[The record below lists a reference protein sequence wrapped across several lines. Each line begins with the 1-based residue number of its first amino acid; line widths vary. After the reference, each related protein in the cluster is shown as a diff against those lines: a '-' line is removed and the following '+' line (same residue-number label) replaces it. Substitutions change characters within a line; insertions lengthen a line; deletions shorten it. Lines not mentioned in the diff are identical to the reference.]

1 MARKSF
7 NRIAVIGAGESGTGA
22 ALLGNHLGMQV
33 YLSDAG
39 KVSDKFSQKLK
50 NSHIDFEEEGH
61 NLDLILSSEIV
72 IKSPGVSENS
82 LVIQKVRKAGVDI
95 ISEIEFASY
104 FTDKPIIAITGTN
117 GKTTTTSLTGHIF
130 SKAGIRTGI
139 GGNIGKSFA
148 ELVINDHLY
157 DVYVLEVSSFQLD
170 GCYTFA
176 PDVAILTN
184 ITPDHLD
191 RYNYTFENYIAS
203 KFRICQVQRPD
214 QVFVYCADDPVTV
227 QYLHRFPTK
236 ARMMSFSAFRE
247 IEQGAYLINENEF
260 ILKINNTMDSMII
273 KDFKL
278 KGTHNAYNS
287 MAAAIAARI
296 HEIRQEKIKEA
307 FSDFEGV
314 EHRLENAGMVG
325 GIEFINDSKATNVN
339 SVFYALGSIKRPII
353 WIAGG
358 VDKGND
364 YSVLHNLVKERVK
377 AIVCLGKDNSKILDE
392 FTGVVNVIADTHSM
406 EQAVKTA
413 YSLAGKGDVVLLSPA
428 CASFDLFD
436 NYEDR
441 GNQFK
446 YWVRQ
451 L

>member
-1 MARKSF
+1 MRDKGF
-7 NRIAVIGAGESGTGA
+7 KKIAIIGAGESGTGA
-22 ALLGNHLGMQV
+22 ALLGKHLGLDV

-39 KVSDKFSQKLK
+39 KVAEKYASKLR
-50 NSHIDFEEEGH
+50 NALIDFEEGSH
-61 NLDLILSSEIV
+61 DLERILSADVV
-72 IKSPGVSENS
+72 IKSPGVPDKAPVVKKALEAGR
-82 LVIQKVRKAGVDI
+82 KV

-104 FTDKPIIAITGTN
+104 YTDKPIIAITGTN

-130 SKAGIRTGI
+130 LKGGVKTGI

-148 ELVINDHLY
+148 ELVIDDHQY
-157 DVYVLEVSSFQLD
+157 EAYVLEVSSFQLD

-191 RYNYTFENYIAS
+191 RYEYKFENYIAS
-203 KFRICQVQRPD
+203 KFRIAQAQREN

-227 QYLHRFPTK
+227 AYMPKYPIR
-236 ARMMSFSAFRE
+236 ARKVPFSAQ
-247 IEQGAYLINENEF
+247 IEPEEGAFLVNENEF
-260 ILKINNTMDSMII
+260 IVKIKNMETMVI
-273 KDFKL
+273 KEFKL

-314 EHRLENAGMVG
+314 EHRLEHAGTIG
-325 GIEFINDSKATNVN
+325 GIDFINDSKATNVN
-339 SVFYALGSIKRPII
+339 SVLYALGSIKRPIV

-364 YSVLHNLVKERVK
+364 YSTLHQLVKDRVK
-377 AIVCLGKDNSKILDE
+377 AIVCLGKDNSKLLDE
-392 FTGVVNVIADTHSM
+392 FTGMVNVIADTHSM

-413 YSLAGKGDVVLLSPA
+413 YSLASKGDVVLLSPA
-428 CASFDLFD
+428 CASFDLFE

>member
-1 MARKSF
+1 MASKSF

-22 ALLGNHLGMQV
+22 ALLARHLGMEV

-39 KVSDKFSQKLK
+39 TVLEKFARKLK
-50 NSHIDFEEEGH
+50 SAGIDFEEGGH
-61 NLDLILSSEIV
+61 NLEQIRSADLV
-72 IKSPGVSENS
+72 IKSPGIPEKSPV
-82 LVIQKVRKAGVDI
+82 VQQARKAGLKV
-95 ISEIEFASY
+95 ISEIEFASLH
-104 FTDKPIIAITGTN
+104 TSKPIIAITGTN
-117 GKTTTTSLTGHIF
+117 GKTTTTSLIGHIF
-130 SKAGIRTGI
+130 LKAGIKTGI
-139 GGNIGKSFA
+139 GGNIGRSFA
-148 ELVINDHLY
+148 ELVIDDHQY

-170 GCYTFA
+170 GCFTFA
-176 PDVAILTN
+176 PDIAILTN

-191 RYNYTFENYIAS
+191 RYDHVFENYIAS
-203 KFRICQVQRPD
+203 KFRICQAQRPD
-214 QVFVYCADDPVTV
+214 QVFIYCADDPVTV
-227 QYLHRFPTK
+227 QYLSKFPTK
-236 ARMMSFSAFRE
+236 ARKIPFSALYDPGV
-247 IEQGAYLINENEF
+247 GAYLVNPNEIIIKTN
-260 ILKINNTMDSMII
+260 IMDSMVI

-314 EHRLENAGMVG
+314 EHRLENAGIVG

-339 SVFYALGSIKRPII
+339 SVFYALGSIKRPIV

-364 YSVLHNLVKERVK
+364 YSVLHSLVKERVK

-392 FTGVVNVIADTHSM
+392 FTGMVNVIADTHSM

-413 YSLAGKGDVVLLSPA
+413 YSLASKGDVVLLSPA

>member
-1 MARKSF
+1 MTEKKFSK
-7 NRIAVIGAGESGTGA
+7 IAIIGAGESGTGA
-22 ALLGNHLGMQV
+22 ALLGCHLGMDV
-33 YLSDAG
+33 YLSDGG
-39 KVSDKFSQKLK
+39 KVSPKFAVKLQR
-50 NSHIDFEEEGH
+50 NGIPFDECGH
-61 NLDLILSSEIV
+61 DLRRICSSDIV
-72 IKSPGVSENS
+72 IKSPGVPDTAPVVKKAKEAG
-82 LVIQKVRKAGVDI
+82 IKV
-95 ISEIEFASY
+95 ISEIEFASFY
-104 FTDKPIIAITGTN
+104 TQKPIIAITGTN

-130 SKAGIRTGI
+130 LKGGIKTGI

-148 ELVINDHLY
+148 ELVMEDHMY
-157 DVYVLEVSSFQLD
+157 EAYVLEVSSFQLD

-176 PDVAILTN
+176 PDTAILTN

-191 RYNYTFENYIAS
+191 RYEYNFEKYIAA
-203 KFRICQVQRPD
+203 KFRIAQAQRSD
-214 QVFVYCADDPVTV
+214 QAFVYCADDPVTM
-227 QYLHRFPTK
+227 QYMDSFPIN
-236 ARMMSFSAFRE
+236 ARKIPFSAKME
-247 IEQGAYLINENEF
+247 PEEGAFLIHENEF
-260 ILKINNTMDSMII
+260 IVKINTMESMII
-273 KDFKL
+273 KEFKL

-287 MAAAIAARI
+287 MAAAIAARL

-307 FSDFEGV
+307 FADFEGV
-314 EHRLENAGMVG
+314 EHRLEPAGMVG

-339 SVFYALGSIKRPII
+339 SVIYALGSIKRPIV

-364 YSVLHNLVKERVK
+364 YSELHDLVKDRVK

-392 FTGVVNVIADTHSM
+392 FTGIVNVIADTHSM

-413 YSLAGKGDVVLLSPA
+413 YSLAAKGDVVLLSPA

>member
-1 MARKSF
+1 MAEKKF
-7 NRIAVIGAGESGTGA
+7 NRIAVIGAGESGTGS
-22 ALLGNHLGMQV
+22 ALLGKHLGMEV
-33 YLSDAG
+33 YLSDARS
-39 KVSDKFSQKLK
+39 VSDPYARKLK
-50 NSHIDFEEEGH
+50 SAGIDFDQGGH
-61 NLDLILSSEIV
+61 DLDRIQSADLV
-72 IKSPGVSENS
+72 IKSPGVPEKSP
-82 LVIQKVRKAGVDI
+82 VIQRARKAGLKV
-95 ISEIEFASY
+95 ISEIEFACLHTS
-104 FTDKPIIAITGTN
+104 KPIIAITGTN
-117 GKTTTTSLTGHIF
+117 GKTTTTLLTGHIF
-130 SKAGIRTGI
+130 LKGGIKTGI
-139 GGNIGKSFA
+139 GGNIGRSFA
-148 ELVINDHLY
+148 ELVIHDHLY

-191 RYNYTFENYIAS
+191 RYDYVFENYIAS
-203 KFRICQVQRPD
+203 KFRICQAQRPD

-227 QYLHRFPTK
+227 RYLPKFPTK
-236 ARMMSFSAFRE
+236 ARKIPFSALHDPGE
-247 IEQGAYLINENEF
+247 GAYLVNENEF
-260 ILKINNTMDSMII
+260 VIKINNMDSMVI

-339 SVFYALGSIKRPII
+339 SVFYALGSIKRPIV

-392 FTGVVNVIADTHSM
+392 FTGMVNVIADTHSM

-413 YSLAGKGDVVLLSPA
+413 YSLASKGDVVLLSPA